1 MNKKL
6 QRVAL
11 CLDASVVNGVSA
23 LYGKQRWSALDRVVS
38 GVLVGYYVV
47 AGVPSWLD

>member
-1 MNKKL
+1 MWCCGSLAAQARDKKIFTEYNISKMNEKL

-23 LYGKQRWSALDRVVS
+23 VYGEQQ
-38 GVLVGYYVV
+38 
-47 AGVPSWLD
+47 